1 MGYGQNLKHIL
12 DEKHMTVKAL
22 SRKAGISATTLYS
35 VITRDSSVRYDHALR
50 IANVLGIS
58 TDLICKENPLS
69 GGETLPELLP
79 EAGGLLTD
87 TNKKSYIKHRTTDI
101 LMLYD
106 YEELPQV
113 DQLLANYFALDD
125 QSREYIFDILSSTL
139 KKHSDS
145 ERKKLLRKI

>member
-1 MGYGQNLKHIL
+1 MGYGQNLKHVL

-22 SRKAGISATTLYS
+22 SRKA
-35 VITRDSSVRYDHALR
+35 
-50 IANVLGIS
+50 GIS

-139 KKHSDS
+139 KKHSDA
-145 ERKKLLRKI
+145 ERRKLLRKI